1 MRKKEKIKDKVS
13 EEIDDKI
20 YEIPDLPKFELGD
33 GLVNILG
40 TEAEDVLKE
49 NFVNPKKLEDEA
61 KYKRRIWF

>member
-20 YEIPDLPKFELGD
+20 YKITDLPKLELGD

-40 TEAEDVLKE
+40 TEAENVLKE
-49 NFVNPKKLEDEA
+49 IL
-61 KYKRRIWF
+61 